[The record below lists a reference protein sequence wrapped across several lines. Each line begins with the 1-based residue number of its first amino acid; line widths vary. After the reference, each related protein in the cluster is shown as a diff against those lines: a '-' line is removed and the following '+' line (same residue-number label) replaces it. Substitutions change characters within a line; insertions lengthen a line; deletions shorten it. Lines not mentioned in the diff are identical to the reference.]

1 MTPQE
6 MQKLLG
12 GYATGTL
19 TNAEQQAL
27 FAAALEDQELFDSLA
42 REQSLRDLL
51 RDPGAKAQLL
61 AALDGRPAARWKWW
75 PALAAAMAGAAAVA
89 VLGVRMNVTQPA
101 RSAPMAQIARVEP
114 PPAPAAPV
122 PVGPMGVV
130 PPPGTRAHKRMAAE
144 AKPADLPQLA
154 EARPAEAEKQQKAAA
169 EEIKGGVVG
178 GVVGGVPQAPAPQA
192 QQQAVSTSQSVDGTL
207 AAPAQPMFR
216 AQGSLQQSDALSTVP
231 SARALYFGNPNRRAP
246 LALTRAAVAG
256 NAGIQPV
263 NAGIRYSILRK
274 DAAGNFVEIGP
285 ADLKTGDTIE
295 LSLTANASGTLFVGS
310 AAPVAVAAMTPH
322 TTPPLSAGQP
332 EVRVIFVRAQA
343 VVQTG
348 AQTAVQS
355 FVAKEAAQPLTE
367 VQGNATFVTSP
378 SPSPSLS
385 FAIHL
390 QYK

>member
-6 MQKLLG
+6 IQKLLG

-19 TNAEQQAL
+19 TEAEQQAL

-101 RSAPMAQIARVEP
+101 RSVPMARIARVEP

-130 PPPGTRAHKRMAAE
+130 PPPGTRAPKRTTTPM

-154 EARPAEAEKQQKAAA
+154 EARVAEAEKQKAAI
-169 EEIKGGVVG
+169 EDLK

-192 QQQAVSTSQSVDGTL
+192 QQQAISTSQSVDVSA
-207 AAPAQPMFR
+207 AAPALPTFR
-216 AQGSLQQSDALSTVP
+216 AQGSLQQNDALSAAP

-256 NAGIQPV
+256 YAGVEPQNAGV
-263 NAGIRYSILRK
+263 RYSILRK
-274 DAAGNFVEIGP
+274 DPAGNFVEIDP
-285 ADLKTGDTIE
+285 AELKTGDTIE

-310 AAPVAVAAMTPH
+310 AAPVAVAAMTPF
-322 TTPPLSAGQP
+322 TTAPLSAGQQ
-332 EVRVIFVRAQA
+332 EVRVIFVRAQV

-348 AQTAVQS
+348 AQSAVQS
-355 FVAKEAAQPLTE
+355 FVAKDAAQPLTE
-367 VQGNATFVTSP
+367 VQGRDTFVTSP
-378 SPSPSLS
+378 SPAPSLS